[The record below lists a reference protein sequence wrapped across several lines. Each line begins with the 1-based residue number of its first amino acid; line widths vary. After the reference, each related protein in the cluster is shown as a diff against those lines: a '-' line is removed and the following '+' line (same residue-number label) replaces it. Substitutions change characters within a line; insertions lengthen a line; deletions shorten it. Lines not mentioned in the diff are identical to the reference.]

1 MHSCADCPFGGAK
14 VGTRGNPEASI
25 VTVGESP
32 GREEAKEGIPFVGD
46 SGQILWGVTPNGE
59 NADVYVT
66 NAIHCFPFNK
76 ENRPQDFSKALKLC
90 RGRLLKEIQSHPRRV
105 ILALGNEAL
114 WSLTNDYTT
123 KITQCRGILI
133 PSPLAEYGI
142 LPAVHPAALLR
153 GTGTLRQ
160 LRSDVKYA
168 HHLANGGAVRT
179 FKEPEI
185 EICETGLQ
193 VWGAI
198 RYLAQ
203 QEYLAADIE
212 TSGFNPR
219 HDRILCLGVAATPDK
234 VFIFPDSVLDK
245 LHGLFEAK
253 KPRWIWHAGKFDVSF
268 LRPKGLKAR
277 VDEDTLLLSYA
288 LDETGGVHDLD
299 QVALDALGAPN
310 HKHLVKPYVPK
321 KTDSYENVPTP
332 ILHKYLSLDVSK
344 TLKVFLKYRPL
355 ITKDRHL
362 EKLYTRTLIPSS
374 DVYGDME
381 RVGIKT
387 DLKWVADNEDR
398 LTIEVD
404 KTRARINDIAGYS
417 INPNSP
423 KQMAHLLYNVLRIRT
438 RRRNTR
444 KETLKK
450 LAPHPAIEALREF
463 RKASKA
469 LSTYVIGIQKRV
481 DTDGRIHSHFLIH
494 GTTTGRPASRDPNV
508 LNIPRD
514 PQLRGMYVASEGK
527 ILIEVDLS
535 QAEIRTLA
543 CLSKDAFLC
552 GIYNSGDR
560 SLHKE
565 VAIDQFGVNYTEDQY
580 FRAKA
585 VNFGIPYGRKAPS
598 LAEEFDISVPEG
610 QKMIDDWLAR
620 APGASNFI
628 TKCRSAPRNGTVI
641 VTTFGRKKRF
651 HLVTKKN
658 LDELQNQAS
667 NFPHQSLAADIT
679 LHSAL
684 KVRERLRTVDVDIL
698 NLIYDSILM
707 ECPDDQET
715 IAYVIKLV
723 VETMERVPGEWG
735 LTEVP
740 FKAEAKVGHRWGH
753 LEAA

>member
-1 MHSCADCPFGGAK
+1 
-14 VGTRGNPEASI
+14 VGTRGNPQAPI

-32 GREEAKEGIPFVGD
+32 GREEAKEGIPFVGE
-46 SGQILWGVTPNGE
+46 SGQILWGVTPGGE
-59 NADVYVT
+59 DADVYVT

-76 ENRPQDFSKALKLC
+76 ENRPKDFAKALKLC
-90 RGRLLKEIQSHPRRV
+90 RGRLLKEVQSHPRRV

-123 KITQCRGILI
+123 KITQCRGILV

-160 LRSDVKYA
+160 LRADVQYA
-168 HHLANGGAVRT
+168 HHLANGGAPRT

-185 EICETGLQ
+185 VICETNLE
-193 VWGAI
+193 VAGAI
-198 RYLAQ
+198 RYLSRQ
-203 QEYLAADIE
+203 KYLAADIE

-219 HDRILCLGVAATPDK
+219 HDRILCLGVAAQPNQ
-234 VFIFPDSVLDK
+234 VLIFPDTVLHK
-245 LHGLFEAK
+245 LRSLFEAK
-253 KPRWIWHAGKFDVSF
+253 KPRWIWHAGKFDMSF
-268 LRPKGLKAR
+268 LRPTGLKAR

-310 HKHLVKPYVPK
+310 HKHLVKPYAPK
-321 KTDSYENVPTP
+321 KTDSYENVPKPT
-332 ILHKYLSLDVSK
+332 LYRYLSLDVNK
-344 TLKVFLKYRPL
+344 TLGIFCKYRPL
-355 ITKDRHL
+355 VADDKHL
-362 EKLYTRTLIPSS
+362 EKLYTRSLVPSS

-381 RVGIKT
+381 RVGIKV
-387 DLKWVADNEDR
+387 DLEWVAENSKR
-398 LTIEVD
+398 LTEEVEV
-404 KTRARINDIAGYS
+404 TRSRINEIAGYS
-417 INPNSP
+417 INPASP
-423 KQMAHLLYNVLRIRT
+423 QQMVHLLYNVLRIRT

-444 KETLKK
+444 KETLEK
-450 LAPHPAIEALREF
+450 LAPHPAIQALREF
-463 RKASKA
+463 RKAAKA
-469 LSTYVIGIQKRV
+469 LSTYVVGIEKRV
-481 DTDGRIHSHFLIH
+481 DTDGRIHSSFLIH

-514 PQLRGMYVASEGK
+514 PQLRGMYIAEDGK

-543 CLSKDAFLC
+543 CLSKDVFLC
-552 GIYNSGDR
+552 GIYNSSNR

-565 VAIDQFGVNYTEDQY
+565 VAIDQFGADYTEDQY

-585 VNFGIPYGRKAPS
+585 VNFGIPYGRKASS
-598 LAEEFDISVPEG
+598 LAEEFDIPVSEG

-620 APGASNFI
+620 APGASDFI
-628 TKCRSAPRNGTVI
+628 TKCRSAPRNGEAI
-641 VTTFGRKKRF
+641 ITTFGRKKRF
-651 HLVTKKN
+651 HLITRKN

-684 KVRERLRTVDVDIL
+684 RVQDLLRAVDVNIL
-698 NLIYDSILM
+698 NLIYDAILM
-707 ECPDDQET
+707 ECPDDQGT
-715 IAYVIKLV
+715 IAYVIKIV
-723 VETMERVPGEWG
+723 VEAMETIPKEWG
-735 LTEVP
+735 LIEVP
-740 FKAEAKVGHRWGH
+740 FKAGAKVGHRWGH
-753 LEAA
+753 LKEAA